1 MDYEFPREEF
11 VLKFEGPGI
20 RNHEMEI
27 STLVNSLL
35 AFKTAVECSNTSLNG
50 KNSFVSVKIQ
60 GGFQAGSLL
69 TKIIADYVAPVAPLL
84 PQAINAL
91 KGVIELK
98 KFLGGESP
106 VKTEQKGDGKVEV
119 HNTQGNVNVF
129 NTSVVIMNNS
139 GPVNNALG
147 RLFKPL
153 EEGANEISLM
163 TGIDDPSPTKI
174 TSEEKHLVIPP
185 VDEQEDVSS
194 YISDLEVL
202 TSNIDGKASGWRFYD
217 TENDIEFSASVS
229 DENFL
234 SDVKNKKY
242 NFQRGDQI
250 KATVNS
256 VKKMV
261 SQRKRTERFIT
272 DITTHI
278 RPE

>member
-1 MDYEFPREEF
+1 MDHEFPREEF

-50 KNSFVSVKIQ
+50 KNSFVSVKVQ
-60 GGFQAGSLL
+60 GGFQAGSFL
-69 TKIIADYVAPVAPLL
+69 TKVIADYISPVAPLF
-84 PQAINAL
+84 PQAVNVL

-106 VKTEQKGDGKVEV
+106 VKTEPKGVGQVEV
-119 HNTQGNVNVF
+119 HNTQGNVQIF
-129 NTSVVIMNNS
+129 NTNIVNMNNS
-139 GPVNNALG
+139 APVNNALG

-153 EEGANEISLM
+153 EEGASAVSLM
-163 TGIDDPSPTKI
+163 TDLDDKSPTKI
-174 TSEEKHLVIPP
+174 TSQEKHLVIPSI
-185 VDEQEDVSS
+185 DEQEDISS

-202 TSNIDGKASGWRFYD
+202 TSNVDGKSSGWRFYD
-217 TENDIEFSASVS
+217 TENDVEFSANVS
-229 DENFL
+229 DEKFL

-250 KATVNS
+250 KATVIS
-256 VKKMV
+256 VIKMGR
-261 SQRKRTERFIT
+261 QRKRTERFIT
-272 DITTHI
+272 DVTTHS
-278 RPE
+278 RP